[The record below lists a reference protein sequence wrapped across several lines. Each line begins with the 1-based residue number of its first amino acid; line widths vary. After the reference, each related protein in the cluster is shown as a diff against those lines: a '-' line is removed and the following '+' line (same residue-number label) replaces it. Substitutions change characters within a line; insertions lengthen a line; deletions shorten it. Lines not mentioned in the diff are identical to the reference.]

1 MSQFLDRLKYF
12 KHIKGE
18 FAGGLGVTTDE
29 NRQWEEGY
37 RQRWQHDK
45 IVRFY
50 FPYGAAINASLPL
63 SHSNIQI

>member
-1 MSQFLDRLKYF
+1 MHDFYF
-12 KHIKGE
+12 RVGSGKQK
-18 FAGGLGVTTDE
+18 A
-29 NRQWEEGY
+29 
-37 RQRWQHDK
+37 HDK